1 MTAASHIRRVAY
13 RLWRDRAGTSLIE
26 FGILLPVFA
35 TVVFGVIDLGQV
47 FWTQT
52 AMQHA
57 VEMAARCASI
67 NTTNCGTATQIQNF
81 AATQAYGLT
90 FPNNTFTA
98 TTPACG
104 NQVTASYTYN
114 FLTALLPM
122 ASISLAAKSC
132 YPK

>member
-1 MTAASHIRRVAY
+1 MIARLTRFAA
-13 RLWRDRAGTSLIE
+13 RLWTDRRGGSLVE
-26 FGILLPVFA
+26 TAVTMPVFL
-35 TVVFGVIDLGQV
+35 TMVLGLIDLGQL

-67 NTTNCGTATQIQNF
+67 TPGTCGTANQIQTY
-81 AATQAYGLT
+81 AGTQAYGITL
-90 FPNNTFTA
+90 PNNTFTA

-114 FLTALLPM
+114 LITPMLPV
-122 ASISLAAKSC
+122 ASVTLAGKSC